1 MPQAAKTR
9 KKPTS
14 TKKSAKS
21 PLVGARARFSIPQL
35 ALLAGV
41 LIVVGILFVFR
52 SQAAVGDVVVPAG
65 TAGVPVPTQGVY
77 WGGTSSHDTNNTIA
91 ACPVSASN
99 NFQALECKVDWA
111 GAQLGLA
118 VTPNP
123 FHSTMQHFYI
133 GCATSPD
140 SDLMPGGQ
148 IWNSAHAPGRKVV
161 EIMMSCGAWGTLG
174 AGGGNTTQ
182 DAAIKSKVDL
192 ISNLGVPVL
201 LSFHH
206 EPEDDACYTGKNG
219 NPDEY
224 RAASRQFSADVRNEE
239 AKVGRKTIS
248 IGWTLMNHSFKGSTL
263 FTSCSDPNFTAAL
276 ATAANWYPGD
286 DAIDWINPDAYVR
299 GSNTL
304 AGTFKDMYAWAG
316 SCPAVHPSTN
326 YNCTP
331 AKFAKP
337 MGISE
342 TGVSAA
348 QSLAGR
354 VAIMDEWRT
363 TLTTSFP
370 RIKHVAWWS
379 SLGPVQDNTIDLP
392 VSDTT
397 HSVLKA
403 FARLE
408 LSPAIH
414 DMKFAASA
422 TPTPTPTPAATPAPT
437 PTATPT
443 PVVTPRPTVQP
454 TPTPIPPVPV
464 PTPTSNITLMSPNA
478 GTTVRG
484 FVMVEA
490 KLNPAAVRSS
500 QSVVLLSDGVF
511 VDRQPVRAGV
521 SSYTFR
527 WNTLSLSNGTHTVR
541 VSIRNDNNTAID
553 TDAHV
558 VNVRSSS
565 CIGLWLFAPTALCF

>member
-1 MPQAAKTR
+1 M
-9 KKPTS
+9 
-14 TKKSAKS
+14 S
-21 PLVGARARFSIPQL
+21 PLVGAKARFSIPQL

-52 SQAAVGDVVVPAG
+52 SQAAVGDVVVPSG

-77 WGGTSSHDTNNTIA
+77 WGGTSAHDINNTIA
-91 ACPVSASN
+91 ACPVSGSN
-99 NFQALECKVDWA
+99 NFQVLECKVDWA
-111 GAQLGLA
+111 GAQLGTS
-118 VTPNP
+118 VTPSP
-123 FHSTMQHFYI
+123 YHSTMQHFYI

-140 SDLMPGGQ
+140 SDLMSGGQ
-148 IWNSAHAPGRKVV
+148 IWNSANAPGRKVM

-174 AGGGNTTQ
+174 AGGGSTAQ
-182 DAAIKSKVDL
+182 DTAIKSKVDL

-206 EPEDDACYTGKNG
+206 EPEDNACGTGKNG

-248 IGWTLMNHSFKGSTL
+248 IGWTLMNRSFKGSTL
-263 FTSCSDPNFTAAL
+263 FTTCSDPNFTAAL

-286 DAIDWINPDAYVR
+286 DAIDWINPDVYVR

-304 AGTFKDMYAWAG
+304 AATFKDMYAWAG
-316 SCPAVHPSTN
+316 SCPAVHPTTN
-326 YNCTP
+326 YNCTS

-342 TGVSAA
+342 TGVSDA
-348 QSLAGR
+348 QPLAGR

-414 DMKFAASA
+414 DMKFGAS
-422 TPTPTPTPAATPAPT
+422 TPPNPTPTPAATPSPTPAPT
-437 PTATPT
+437 PAATPS
-443 PVVTPRPTVQP
+443 PVVTPRPTVLPTSTPILP
-454 TPTPIPPVPV
+454 TPTPIL
-464 PTPTSNITLMSPNA
+464 TSNITLVNPNA

-490 KLNPAAVRSS
+490 NLNPAAVRAS
-500 QSVVLLSDGVF
+500 QSVALLSDGVF

-527 WNTLSLSNGTHTVR
+527 WNTLSLRDGTHTVR

-553 TDAHV
+553 TDAHE

-565 CIGLWLFAPTALCF
+565 CIGLWFFGPTALCF

>member
-1 MPQAAKTR
+1 MLHPAKTR
-9 KKPTS
+9 KKS
-14 TKKSAKS
+14 SSNKRSAQS
-21 PLVGARARFSIPQL
+21 PLVGAKARFSIPQL

-41 LIVVGILFVFR
+41 LIAVGILFVFR
-52 SQAAVGDVVVPAG
+52 SQAAVGDVVVPVG

-91 ACPVSASN
+91 ACPVSSSN
-99 NFQALECKVDWA
+99 NFQALECKVEWA
-111 GAQLGLA
+111 SAQLGVA
-118 VTPNP
+118 ATPSP
-123 FHSTMQHFYI
+123 YHSTMQHFYI
-133 GCATSPD
+133 GCTTTPD
-140 SDLMPGGQ
+140 SELTLGGQ
-148 IWNSAHAPGRKVV
+148 IWASAHVPGRKVM
-161 EIMMSCGAWGTLG
+161 EIMMSCGAWGSLG

-182 DAAIKSKVDL
+182 DTAIKSKVDL

-206 EPEDDACYTGKNG
+206 EPENDACATGKNR

-316 SCPAVHPSTN
+316 SCPAVHPVTN

-331 AKFAKP
+331 AKFVKP

-348 QSLAGR
+348 QPLAGR

-379 SLGPVQDNTIDLP
+379 SVGPVQDNTVDSP
-392 VSDTT
+392 VSDTA

-414 DMKFAASA
+414 DMKFNAST
-422 TPTPTPTPAATPAPT
+422 TPTPTPTPAATPTPTLTANPT
-437 PTATPT
+437 PA
-443 PVVTPRPTVQP
+443 VTPRPIFQ
-454 TPTPIPPVPV
+454 PTPIPPVPA
-464 PTPTSNITLMSPNA
+464 PTPVSNITLINPNA
-478 GTTVRG
+478 GATVQG

-490 KLNPAAVRSS
+490 KLNPTAVRAS
-500 QSVVLLSDGVF
+500 QSVVLLTDGVF

-521 SSYTFR
+521 SSYIFR

-553 TDAHV
+553 TDAHD
-558 VNVRSSS
+558 VNVRSST
-565 CIGLWLFAPTALCF
+565 CIGLWFFAPTAFCF